1 MSVTVYHTLTN
12 TLFVHLYFNHYNQTF
27 DIFTSDN
34 APLKIKKATNRYLMQ
49 QDESPD
55 NPVSDTIEKNHLMQH
70 QGSHSLLRGLAE
82 DDEKVNICHYTS
94 GSGYNQLS
102 VSEEAAES
110 HLSGHT
116 MDGSCDSDDFYCDID
131 LFDDGQCG
139 PNICSVIGSQDKAT
153 CNPGKFYQ
161 D

>member
-1 MSVTVYHTLTN
+1 MYSLLLESEFKEHIMCLSRYIICSQ
-12 TLFVHLYFNHYNQTF
+12 TLFLFTYIYFNHYNQTF

-55 NPVSDTIEKNHLMQH
+55 NPVSDTIEKNHRMQH

-94 GSGYNQLS
+94 GSGYNL
-102 VSEEAAES
+102 
-110 HLSGHT
+110 L
-116 MDGSCDSDDFYCDID
+116 FYVLGC
-131 LFDDGQCG
+131 
-139 PNICSVIGSQDKAT
+139 
-153 CNPGKFYQ
+153 
-161 D
+161 